1 MKLSTG
7 FFCACILFCIAL
19 SACNTTAPTLQ
30 APTLAPIATQTRT
43 LAPTQTPLPK
53 PSPALTQDLP
63 KGASDA
69 LDDDVLV
76 IYRKHGGIAG
86 IDETLVVHQG
96 GLLELTQ
103 RGGAKKSAHVDE
115 PQIQIVRR
123 MLEQKDFSELD
134 ELYQAAGADLFVYV
148 ITARDSS
155 GKPKTVTTMDA
166 ANTPPYLGQ
175 LIAMLNQLRAQVK

>member
-1 MKLSTG
+1 M
-7 FFCACILFCIAL
+7 
-19 SACNTTAPTLQ
+19 
-30 APTLAPIATQTRT
+30 
-43 LAPTQTPLPK
+43 
-53 PSPALTQDLP
+53 
-63 KGASDA
+63 
-69 LDDDVLV
+69 LV

-123 MLEQKDFSELD
+123 MLEQNGFSELD